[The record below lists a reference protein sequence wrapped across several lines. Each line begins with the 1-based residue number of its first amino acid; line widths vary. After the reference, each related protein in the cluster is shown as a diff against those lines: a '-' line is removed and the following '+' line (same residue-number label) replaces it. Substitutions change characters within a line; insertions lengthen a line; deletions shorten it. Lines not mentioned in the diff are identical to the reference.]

1 MGPLSSSSEN
11 NASNDSCFSSTTPES
26 FRARH
31 VSMPQH
37 SVRTQPPICDMTG
50 HPQVG
55 GHHHLEGRTLS
66 HGLHQHQQIPGV
78 GAVGNHATITS
89 QTSMNS
95 YTGTSKFHIPGK
107 QLSLRL
113 KKAQIDKAH
122 KDKTNKTF
130 PDNFSVTLFLVKPP
144 EDQSDSLI
152 DSSLL
157 PQAMM
162 ASSMN
167 NHSTI
172 STGTGYNPGGS
183 VTAPAVCSGE
193 RQFTVTP
200 VPSANPAGNSAASNE
215 TSAASLIT
223 GNGNNISDQVVHPAA
238 HRPQQR
244 SRPLTGE
251 SGASSSSA

>member
-1 MGPLSSSSEN
+1 MFLN
-11 NASNDSCFSSTTPES
+11 S
-26 FRARH
+26 FYFF
-31 VSMPQH
+31 
-37 SVRTQPPICDMTG
+37 
-50 HPQVG
+50 
-55 GHHHLEGRTLS
+55 S
-66 HGLHQHQQIPGV
+66 HGLHQHHQQIPGGGHV

-95 YTGTSKFHIPGK
+95 YTGSSTKFHIPGK

-152 DSSLL
+152 DYSLL

-172 STGTGYNPGGS
+172 STGMERYN
-183 VTAPAVCSGE
+183 CNLNLN
-193 RQFTVTP
+193 FT
-200 VPSANPAGNSAASNE
+200 E
-215 TSAASLIT
+215 F
-223 GNGNNISDQVVHPAA
+223 
-238 HRPQQR
+238 
-244 SRPLTGE
+244 
-251 SGASSSSA
+251 

>member
-1 MGPLSSSSEN
+1 
-11 NASNDSCFSSTTPES
+11 
-26 FRARH
+26 
-31 VSMPQH
+31 
-37 SVRTQPPICDMTG
+37 
-50 HPQVG
+50 
-55 GHHHLEGRTLS
+55 
-66 HGLHQHQQIPGV
+66 
-78 GAVGNHATITS
+78 
-89 QTSMNS
+89 MNS

-152 DSSLL
+152 DYSLL

-172 STGTGYNPGGS
+172 STGM
-183 VTAPAVCSGE
+183 
-193 RQFTVTP
+193 
-200 VPSANPAGNSAASNE
+200 
-215 TSAASLIT
+215 
-223 GNGNNISDQVVHPAA
+223 
-238 HRPQQR
+238 
-244 SRPLTGE
+244 
-251 SGASSSSA
+251 

>member
-1 MGPLSSSSEN
+1 M
-11 NASNDSCFSSTTPES
+11 S
-26 FRARH
+26 FF
-31 VSMPQH
+31 
-37 SVRTQPPICDMTG
+37 
-50 HPQVG
+50 
-55 GHHHLEGRTLS
+55 LFS

-95 YTGTSKFHIPGK
+95 YTGSSKFHIPGK

-144 EDQSDSLI
+144 EDQSDHLI
-152 DSSLL
+152 DYSLL
-157 PQAMM
+157 PQSMM

-172 STGTGYNPGGS
+172 STGKYIHIFFREIAKKN
-183 VTAPAVCSGE
+183 
-193 RQFTVTP
+193 
-200 VPSANPAGNSAASNE
+200 NSCCN
-215 TSAASLIT
+215 IT
-223 GNGNNISDQVVHPAA
+223 KFPQKNIFM
-238 HRPQQR
+238 
-244 SRPLTGE
+244 L
-251 SGASSSSA
+251 